1 MSRRDPV
8 ADCDG
13 CFLRERTGGVC
24 PMARGSSPETRRQ
37 GERLHAL
44 MLLNTGTVPSFSEL
58 VRADAVRRAGVLPAT
73 TQAALPSRAVVLLP
87 AGSRKEIPDAQA
99 IPVAARRRLR

>member
-1 MSRRDPV
+1 MSRDPF

-24 PMARGSSPETRRQ
+24 PMARGSSPETQRQ
-37 GERLHAL
+37 AERLHAL
-44 MLLNTGTVPSFSEL
+44 MLLSTGTVPLLSEL
-58 VRADAVRRAGVLPAT
+58 VRADAVRQAGVLPAT

-87 AGSRKEIPDAQA
+87 TGSRKEIPDVQA
-99 IPVAARRRLR
+99 IPVIARRRLR

>member
-1 MSRRDPV
+1 MSRRDPF

-24 PMARGSSPETRRQ
+24 PMARGSSPETQRQ
-37 GERLHAL
+37 AERLHAL
-44 MLLNTGTVPSFSEL
+44 MLLNAGTVPSFSEL
-58 VRADAVRRAGVLPAT
+58 VRADAVRQTGVLPAT
-73 TQAALPSRAVVLLP
+73 TQAALPARSVVLLP
-87 AGSRKEIPDAQA
+87 DGSRKEMPNVQA